1 MANNSNLHSA
11 KVAKNDEFYTQL
23 SDIEQEL
30 KNYKG
35 KFKNKIVFCNCD
47 DPVFFKNGKM
57 DCKKTSKFIVHFVTS
72 FEDLGLKKL
81 ICLGYR
87 KGEKAT
93 AYIYNG
99 DLNNNGFADEEEWE
113 KIPLNGDGDFRSEES
128 VNFLKQ
134 SDIVVT
140 NPPFSLFR
148 EYVAQ
153 LMQYGKKFLVIG
165 NKNAIID
172 KVIFPYI
179 KENTL
184 WVGFTPMGKDML
196 FGLTKDYEEK
206 IKKQKNAGSAY
217 KILDGTIYGRAP
229 SCWFTNLD
237 HEKRHDRLLK
247 DNTCTYKGN
256 EALYPGYDNY
266 DAIEVF
272 KVSKIPSDYT
282 GVMGVPITFIDKY
295 NPEEFE
301 IVGLTSS
308 SRECAGNCIIGNA
321 TTRAMVNG
329 RYIYARILIRR
340 K

>member
-47 DPVFFKNGKM
+47 APVFFKNGKM

-148 EYVAQ
+148 EYVAKI
-153 LMQYGKKFLVIG
+153 MEYGKKFLAIG
-165 NKNAIID
+165 NMNSITYKGVFPLIKDNKVWLGYGFNNGNAYFIIP
-172 KVIFPYI
+172 KTA
-179 KENTL
+179 NTNYASG
-184 WVGFTPMGKDML
+184 VYNSETNMVK
-196 FGLTKDYEEK
+196 FG
-206 IKKQKNAGSAY
+206 NA
-217 KILDGTIYGRAP
+217 
-229 SCWFTNLD
+229 CWFTNLD

-256 EALYPGYDNY
+256 ETLYPKYDNY
-266 DAIEVF
+266 DAIEV
-272 KVSKIPSDYT
+272 SKLKYIPGDYM
-282 GVMGVPITFIDKY
+282 GVMGVPITFLNKY
-295 NPEEFE
+295 NPDEFE
-301 IVGLTSS
+301 IVGITSS

-321 TTRAMVNG
+321 TTRAIVNG